1 MNLNLKQLRF
11 AVAVASSG
19 SFTEAAFTC
28 CVTQPTLSNSIAQL
42 EDDLGERVF
51 ERTTRK
57 VSLTAFGAHLLPYMT
72 EVLRAYSTLEQQAR
86 AYRQPEARL
95 IRIGTSPLIRP
106 QALSLMLEPFR
117 AQHPGVDVVLRE
129 MNMTD
134 LSRMLQEGLLDVVMG
149 VVMGSAMG
157 SSMSGSMVATGAP
170 KGAWDS
176 TPLYREALLYLP
188 RGDAGSAPARETT
201 VTFAEIADETFVM
214 VPDACGLARTTR
226 ELFRRH
232 RRRLHAYSGEAMS
245 YQVLQEWAHLGVG
258 AAILPRSKVANGK
271 RLARAI
277 VDKSGQPVTIGF
289 EATWRRSDAPQAC
302 LQDFITHLRTVVP
315 RLMAG
320 LDGG

>member
-11 AVAVASSG
+11 AFAVATSG
-19 SFTEAAFTC
+19 SFTEAASTC
-28 CVTQPTLSNSIAQL
+28 CVTQPTLSNGIAQL
-42 EDDLGERVF
+42 EDTLGERVF

-72 EVLRAYSTLEQQAR
+72 EVLRAHSTLEQQAR

-106 QALSLMLEPFR
+106 QAISLMLEPFR

-134 LSRMLQEGLLDVVMG
+134 LYRMLQDGLLDVVISVGTG
-149 VVMGSAMG
+149 VGTG
-157 SSMSGSMVATGAP
+157 VATSAAAAP
-170 KGAWDS
+170 KGAWD
-176 TPLYREALLYLP
+176 TAPLYREALLYLP
-188 RGDAGSAPARETT
+188 RGDAGSAPARQTT

-258 AAILPRSKVANGK
+258 AAILPRSKVTHSE

-277 VDKSGQPVTIGF
+277 VDKAGQPVTIGF
-289 EATWRRSDAPQAC
+289 EAAWRRSDAPQAC
-302 LQDFITHLRTVVP
+302 VQDLITHLRTVVP

-320 LDGG
+320 LDGAEQG